1 MIFDGYLLVS
11 DLDHTLVEKGQ
22 VCQRSLDAIKY
33 FTENGGKF
41 TVATGRHWLT
51 AERYYDAAGSNCP
64 AVVFGSLVYDI
75 KNRKPVWYGPIKDT
89 TKQICCQLIDEFPE
103 TGVIIYTLDEIF
115 ITRSNL
121 ATEHFAEIVG
131 SDLITAFT
139 DIDSIIDKEWVKVIF
154 ADLNTD
160 RILEMEQKA
169 LSRNYP
175 DYQGV
180 RSEAHLYEVNSGAE
194 FSKGTALLRLAES
207 LGISKEKTCA
217 IGDFYNDVPMLECAG
232 ISATVAD
239 AYNDIKKIVDFVG
252 GTCEEGAV
260 ADFIEYIEKTAK
272 EK

>member
-11 DLDHTLVEKGQ
+11 DLDHTLVEKGA
-22 VCQRSLDAIKY
+22 VSKRSLEKIKY

-51 AERYYDAAGSNCP
+51 AEPYYDATASNCP
-64 AVVFGSLVYDI
+64 AITFGSLVYDI
-75 KNRKPVWYGPIKDT
+75 KNRKPVWYGPIKDS
-89 TKQICCQLIDEFPE
+89 TKQICREHADEFPE
-103 TGVIIYTLDEIF
+103 AGIIIYTLDEIF
-115 ITRSNL
+115 IARGNE
-121 ATEHFAEIVG
+121 ATKHFAEIVG
-131 SDLITAFT
+131 SDFIS
-139 DIDSIIDKEWVKVIF
+139 DYVDMDSIMDKEWVKVIY

-160 RILEMEQKA
+160 RILEMETKA

-180 RSEAHLYEVNSGAE
+180 RSEPHLYEVNSGAE
-194 FSKGTALLRLAES
+194 FSKGTALLRLAEH
-207 LGISKEKTCA
+207 LGIDPEKTCA

-239 AYNDIKKIVDFVG
+239 AYDDIKQIVDFVG
-252 GTCEEGAV
+252 GTCENGAV